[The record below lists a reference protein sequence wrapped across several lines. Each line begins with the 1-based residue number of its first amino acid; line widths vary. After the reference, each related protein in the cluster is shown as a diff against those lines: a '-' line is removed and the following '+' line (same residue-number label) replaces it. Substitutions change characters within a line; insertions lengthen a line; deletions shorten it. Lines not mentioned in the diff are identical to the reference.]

1 MLGGRFPR
9 RLQRAVRSLV
19 AVKPPLLPQAD
30 PLRIARQLRV
40 TGRIVLVISL
50 LTAGR
55 MAWTEWRRTEPTIE
69 EVLPGTEAAEAR
81 QMGEMYGLF
90 MRDAWNVW
98 CDVRRPYPAAVLI
111 ASSGLLVTLGCSRLA
126 RRHEADVG

>member
-1 MLGGRFPR
+1 
-9 RLQRAVRSLV
+9 V
-19 AVKPPLLPQAD
+19 AAKPPLIPPAD
-30 PLRIARQLRV
+30 PRRIARQLRV
-40 TGRIVLVISL
+40 AGRIILVSSL
-50 LTAGR
+50 LTAGW

-98 CDVRRPYPAAVLI
+98 CDVRRPYPASVLI
-111 ASSGLLVTLGCSRLA
+111 AVSGLLVMWGCSQLA
-126 RRHEADVG
+126 RRHDAEAR